1 MFGSEAP
8 AGATLDMAITRA
20 DFVRQ
25 LAAAFGAVESQG
37 SGVFTGLSD
46 ECAWRIS
53 LQSAP
58 PTRLGLIV
66 LERWEVQITLDA
78 TLQKR
83 ALWWRRF
90 NAYFQRGGG

>member
-8 AGATLDMAITRA
+8 ASATLDMAITRA

-25 LAAAFGAVESQG
+25 LAAAFGAVESPR
-37 SGVFTGLSD
+37 SGVFTGLTD

-53 LQSAP
+53 LQPAP

-66 LERWEVQITLDA
+66 LERWEVQIALDA
-78 TLQKR
+78 TPQKR
-83 ALWWRRF
+83 ALWWQRF
-90 NAYFQRGGG
+90 TAYFHRGGG